1 MRILMAVPKYPFPV
15 VGGLERQAHE
25 LGKALVQRGCTVHVL
40 STRFDPKQK
49 NVEIVDGIQI
59 HRIPWFSFK
68 PLRFLVFPMSLV
80 RIMVKLRTEIDLV
93 HVHNISWFAAF
104 IILVAKALGL
114 PAVTKLPNF
123 GEFGIPGVRG
133 RRFGSWHVSILKR
146 SDAIVA
152 MTPESLQEL
161 RAIAYPAE
169 QTFKVTNGI
178 PLASSSKSNRSS
190 TDLIT
195 AIFVG
200 RLSSEKGLPDLLRA
214 WALVRAETRRR
225 IMLRLVGEGPQL
237 EELRALVMELNL
249 RDVVE
254 FCGHCNDVP
263 AVLAEADLFTLPSYA
278 EGNSNSILE
287 AMRAGL
293 PVVATRVG
301 GAAIQV
307 GLEGERFL
315 VAPGA
320 PRPLADRLLELIED
334 EALRLRLGSAMR
346 SRIETVFAI
355 DRIAATYAQ
364 AYSLILA
371 GRRTEIGQLNPTL
384 FRSEKEEIQCAG

>member
-25 LGKALVQRGCTVHVL
+25 LGKALVQRGCTVHVM

-68 PLRFLVFPMSLV
+68 PLRFLLFPISLV
-80 RIMVKLRTEIDLV
+80 RIMFKLRTKIDLV

-104 IILVAKALGL
+104 IILVAKIFGL
-114 PAVTKLPNF
+114 PVVAKLPNF
-123 GEFGIPGVRG
+123 GLFGIPGLRE
-133 RRFGSWHVSILKR
+133 RRFGSFHVALLKR

-152 MTPESLQEL
+152 MAPESLPEL
-161 RAIAYPAE
+161 RDIGYPAE
-169 QTFKVTNGI
+169 RIFKVTNGI
-178 PLASSSKSNRSS
+178 TLESSAKSNRSS
-190 TDLIT
+190 TDVIV

-200 RLSSEKGLPDLLRA
+200 RISSEKGLPDLLRA

-225 IMLRLVGEGPQL
+225 ITLRLVGEGPQL
-237 EELRALVMELNL
+237 EELRGLVNELNL
-249 RDVVE
+249 QDAVE
-254 FCGHCNDVP
+254 FCGHCHDVP
-263 AVLAEADLFTLPSYA
+263 AELAKADLFTLPSYA

-307 GLEGERFL
+307 GVEGERFL

-334 EALRLRLGSAMR
+334 EAARLRLGSAMR
-346 SRIETVFAI
+346 CRIETVFAI
-355 DRIAATYAQ
+355 DRIAATYTQ

-384 FRSEKEEIQCAG
+384 FRSEKEEIECAG